1 MVNQL
6 LAGVHIASAA
16 EAMAFGARLGL
27 NTRLLFNFIT
37 ISGGTSWNISVYETL
52 TGVRVEGKLQ
62 VLRKDIVLHS
72 LPPEWP
78 QDPLL
83 DIQKLTEKSSKILVV
98 LRKGGKED
106 QIESATRAVVR
117 RTLRWPV
124 VINLK
129 LFTCF
134 DNQAFMLDSEYE
146 AHVLDFGTAKF
157 FKPGSHSWTI
167 FAGTFGYATPAIKKR
182 MEKDIDEVGKI
193 AHGVKTKIEA
203 INRYT
208 VNASESSSPWGN
220 GWRIYGG
227 RIRRCGCYGVAP
239 SSRGVV
245 EVPMSA
251 AATRVMA
258 LYTFPM
264 RHCGSCRHPPSA
276 AVVLLLLILLFFFS
290 FSGCGCLFY

>member
-37 ISGGTSWNISVYETL
+37 ISGGTSWMLENRVYETL

-124 VINLK
+124 
-129 LFTCF
+129 
-134 DNQAFMLDSEYE
+134 AFMLDSEYE

-203 INRYT
+203 INRY
-208 VNASESSSPWGN
+208 
-220 GWRIYGG
+220 Y
-227 RIRRCGCYGVAP
+227 
-239 SSRGVV
+239 
-245 EVPMSA
+245 
-251 AATRVMA
+251 
-258 LYTFPM
+258 
-264 RHCGSCRHPPSA
+264 
-276 AVVLLLLILLFFFS
+276 FS
-290 FSGCGCLFY
+290 FSLIIR